1 MIEKLFQHQH
11 ILHQTADSDMDVPDA
26 PIAGGID
33 NANMIILSQE
43 GRYLCVNRASVP
55 ELCKLLKLLRLLR
68 RSDDQAQKKTR
79 PVCEPVDEPGAEE
92 GEVSLRLARSG
103 YSFGLGFFSV
113 IVESSAA
120 IDTQRGQMV
129 FTSGGVSCSI
139 NPESGHPRHEE
150 SQCH

>member
-11 ILHQTADSDMDVPDA
+11 ILHQTAGSDMDVPDA

-43 GRYLCVNRASVP
+43 GRYLCINRAGVP

-92 GEVSLRLARSG
+92 GEVSLKLARSG

-113 IVESSAA
+113 IVKSSAA